1 MTFEWDD
8 KKNIENTLK
17 HSISFEEA
25 QYAFFDV
32 NRIILKDE
40 KHSVVE
46 ERYFCIGMVDIG
58 IVTVRFTMRKNKI
71 RIIGAGYWREGRKL
85 YEKKN

>member
-8 KKNIENTLK
+8 RKNLENHLK
-17 HSISFEEA
+17 HNITFEEA
-25 QYAFFDV
+25 QYAFFDR

-40 KHSVVE
+40 KHSIDE
-46 ERYFCIGMVDIG
+46 DRFFCIGQIDKG
-58 IVTVRFTMRKNKI
+58 IVTVRFTMRRNNI

-85 YEKKN
+85 YQK